1 MDHKIVPLKVK
12 AAGPS
17 DALPEGSFEG
27 YCSVFGNKDSYG
39 DIVVKGAFEK
49 TLAEWGEKG
58 DVIPLLWGHDFA
70 DPFSSI
76 GTIDKAEEDDYGLK
90 VTGTFDL
97 ENPKA
102 QQVYRLA
109 KGRRVTGMSF
119 AYDVRDHEVKDDAVY
134 LKDLHIYEASIV
146 PIGANPE
153 AGVTDVKS
161 AAEHL
166 LEHVAD
172 VKAGRVLAAKHI
184 DSLRSAQEAIGVV
197 IAAAEASNDQSK
209 ASDAD
214 EAKPDASDEEP
225 AGAKSSAPGEEPK
238 SGRSPVARLAAEA
251 HLYALTGSKEA

>member
-1 MDHKIVPLKVK
+1 MDHKIVPLRVK

-17 DALPEGSFEG
+17 DDLPEGSFEG

-39 DIVVKGAFEK
+39 DIVVKGAFAT
-49 TLAEWGEKG
+49 TLAEWDEKG

-70 DPFSSI
+70 DPFSNIGSI
-76 GTIDKAEEDDYGLK
+76 VKAEEDEVGLK
-90 VTGTFDL
+90 VTGVFDL

-197 IAAAEASNDQSK
+197 IAAAEASDQSK
-209 ASDAD
+209 ASDTPEVSSAEASGNERVLETSSAEAS
-214 EAKPDASDEEP
+214 EAKAAP
-225 AGAKSSAPGEEPK
+225 SSVEQ
-238 SGRSPVARLAAEA
+238 LAAITN
-251 HLYALTGSKEA
+251 HFALIGQEGA

>member
-1 MDHKIVPLKVK
+1 MDHKTVPLKVK

-225 AGAKSSAPGEEPK
+225 AGAKSSAPREEPK
-238 SGRSPVARLAAEA
+238 SGRSPASVLAAISIHE
-251 HLYALTGSKEA
+251 KEI

>member
-1 MDHKIVPLKVK
+1 MDHKIVPLRVK
-12 AAGPS
+12 AAGPG
-17 DALPEGSFEG
+17 DDLPEGSFEG

-197 IAAAEASNDQSK
+197 IAAAEASDQSK
-209 ASDAD
+209 ASDTPEVSSAEASD
-214 EAKPDASDEEP
+214 DERVLETSSAEASEAKAAP
-225 AGAKSSAPGEEPK
+225 SSVEQ
-238 SGRSPVARLAAEA
+238 LAAITN
-251 HLYALTGSKEA
+251 HFALTGQEGA

>member
-12 AAGPS
+12 AAGPA
-17 DALPEGSFEG
+17 DGLTEGTFEG
-27 YCSVFGNKDSYG
+27 YASVFGNKDSYG
-39 DIVVKGAFEK
+39 DIVVKGAFAK

-58 DVIPLLWGHDFA
+58 DPIPLLWGHDFA
-70 DPFSSI
+70 DPFSNI
-76 GTIDKAEEDDYGLK
+76 GYIEKAEEDERGLK
-90 VTGTFDL
+90 VVGVFDL

-109 KGRRVTGMSF
+109 KGRRTTGMSF
-119 AYDVRDHEVKDDAVY
+119 AYDVRDYDAKDDATY

-166 LEHVAD
+166 LEQVSG

-184 DSLRSAQEAIGVV
+184 DSLRAAQEAIGVV

-214 EAKPDASDEEP
+214 EVKPDANDEEP
-225 AGAKSSAPGEEPK
+225 PAAKSSVAGEEPK
-238 SGRSPVARLAAEA
+238 SRMSSVERLAAMTD
-251 HLYALTGSKEA
+251 HYALTGQEGA

>member
-1 MDHKIVPLKVK
+1 MDHKTVPLKVK
-12 AAGPS
+12 AAGPN
-17 DALPEGSFEG
+17 DGLDEGTFEG
-27 YCSVFGNKDSYG
+27 YASVFGNKDSYG
-39 DIVVKGAFEK
+39 DVVVKGAFTK

-58 DVIPLLWGHDFA
+58 DVIPLLWGHDFKN
-70 DPFSSI
+70 PFFNV
-76 GTIDKAEEDDYGLK
+76 GTIVKAEEDEIGLK
-90 VTGTFDL
+90 VTGQFDL
-97 ENPKA
+97 ENETA
-102 QQVYRLA
+102 AYVYRLV

-225 AGAKSSAPGEEPK
+225 EGAKSSAPREEPK
-238 SGRSPVARLAAEA
+238 LGRSPASVLAAISIHE
-251 HLYALTGSKEA
+251 KEI

>member
-1 MDHKIVPLKVK
+1 MDHKIVPLRVK

-17 DALPEGSFEG
+17 DDLPEGSFEG

-39 DIVVKGAFEK
+39 DIVVKGAFET
-49 TLAEWGEKG
+49 TLAEWDEKG

-70 DPFSSI
+70 DPFSNIGSI
-76 GTIDKAEEDDYGLK
+76 VKAEEDEVGLK
-90 VTGTFDL
+90 VTGVFDL

-119 AYDVRDHEVKDDAVY
+119 AYDVRDHEVKDDVVY

-197 IAAAEASNDQSK
+197 IAAAEASDQSK
-209 ASDAD
+209 ASDTPEVSSAEASGNERVLETPSAEAS
-214 EAKPDASDEEP
+214 EAKAAP
-225 AGAKSSAPGEEPK
+225 SSVEQ
-238 SGRSPVARLAAEA
+238 LAAITN
-251 HLYALTGSKEA
+251 HFALTGQEGA